1 LSDSAYRRIVDEG
14 GLEMKKIHVLA
25 VAFLLG
31 VAAVFGV
38 LAATRT
44 AGVGAAAHARVSKSA
59 IAVRSNRLNMAE
71 RALRRALKD
80 RPPALPAVPAAS
92 RSAQTPQIVY
102 RRPAPLIVLA
112 HGRSHTEHETEHEAR
127 ASDD

>member
-1 LSDSAYRRIVDEG
+1 
-14 GLEMKKIHVLA
+14 MKKVHV
-25 VAFLLG
+25 LG
-31 VAAVFGV
+31 VALLLGIASVFGV

-44 AGVGAAAHARVSKSA
+44 LGVGAAAHARVSKSA
-59 IAVRSNRLNMAE
+59 IGVRSNRLNMAE

-112 HGRSHTEHETEHEAR
+112 HGRSDAEHETEHQAEG
-127 ASDD
+127 SDD